1 MPIPFS
7 RSLRALETDRFQSSI
22 RRLILI
28 GVLMIVWL
36 GWFFMAP
43 ITRYEVSETA
53 RFTDDL
59 QVIAYFPPS
68 ALGYLR
74 PGQLGQLRL
83 DGFPSVQYSPLPVV
97 VETVGVK
104 IIDSHLAVT
113 LTLQSGVSSTLP
125 QPGLT
130 GQAAIESDHLTP
142 VNLLLQAAGRS
153 VFLPASPT
161 PAPADSG
168 SNP

>member
-1 MPIPFS
+1 VSTPFS
-7 RSLRALETDRFQSSI
+7 RSLRALETDHFQSSI
-22 RRLILI
+22 WRLILI
-28 GVLMIVWL
+28 GVLMIAWL
-36 GWFFMAP
+36 GWFFIAP

-53 RFTDDL
+53 QFTDNL
-59 QVIAYFPPS
+59 QIIAHFSPS

-97 VETVGVK
+97 VETVGAK
-104 IIDSHLAVT
+104 IIDGQFAVT
-113 LTLQSGVSSTLP
+113 LTLQPGVSSLLS

-130 GQAAIESDHLTP
+130 GQVAIESDRLTP

-153 VFLPASPT
+153 VAFPASPT
-161 PAPADSG
+161 PRPDGSG

>member
-1 MPIPFS
+1 VSTPFS
-7 RSLRALETDRFQSSI
+7 RSLRALETDHFQSSI

-28 GVLMIVWL
+28 GVLMIAWL
-36 GWFFMAP
+36 GWFFLAP

-53 RFTDDL
+53 RFTDNL
-59 QVIAYFPPS
+59 QVIAYFPPL

-97 VETVGVK
+97 VETVDAK
-104 IIDSHLAVT
+104 IIEGHLAVT
-113 LTLQSGVSSTLP
+113 LTLQPGVSSTLP

-130 GQAAIESDHLTP
+130 GQVAIESGHLTP
-142 VNLLLQAAGRS
+142 VDLLLQAAGRS
-153 VFLPASPT
+153 ASLPASPT
-161 PAPADSG
+161 PVKAGSG